1 MMEKNG
7 MLTLTSEEMET
18 YKDGK
23 VPDRVVK
30 EWELDFNSLDS
41 MIKAGS
47 FQVIG
52 QSADDN
58 D

>member
-47 FQVIG
+47 FQVID